1 MAFFAPLLQAQTD
14 SLASDTVLSSQSI
27 PGEVRV
33 HGGERLLALLD
44 TLTELS
50 YPLEGFRIQ
59 LAFGKK
65 DEVNE
70 LRTEFLKAYPALGA
84 YISWL
89 QPNFRLRIGD
99 FRTRLQAERF
109 KQEIQETYPG
119 CYIVRDII
127 EFSTDENDL
136 D

>member
-1 MAFFAPLLQAQTD
+1 MAFFAPLVHAQTD
-14 SLASDTVLSSQSI
+14 SLAIDTVESKHHTA
-27 PGEVRV
+27 GEVRV
-33 HGGERLLALLD
+33 HGNQRLIALLD
-44 TLTELS
+44 TLAEVT
-50 YPLEGFRIQ
+50 YPMEGFRIQ

-70 LRTEFLKAYPALGA
+70 LRTEFLKAYPDLGA

-109 KQEIQETYPG
+109 KQEIQESYPG

-127 EFSTDENDL
+127 EFGTDED